1 MNDFKVPYEL
11 GFTTYFQK
19 TVSEADVY
27 MFAGISGD
35 MNRAHLNDQYMKT
48 THIGQRVVHGML
60 TLSIA
65 SAAETV
71 LLDAKFKEMEKAGI
85 SYLSLGYE
93 HVRFIKPVFFNDT
106 LNVSY
111 ELIDINEETK
121 RTIGRLTV
129 INQNDEVVCV
139 GDHILKFFLK

>member
-1 MNDFKVPYEL
+1 M
-11 GFTTYFQK
+11 
-19 TVSEADVY
+19 
-27 MFAGISGD
+27 
-35 MNRAHLNDQYMKT
+35 
-48 THIGQRVVHGML
+48 
-60 TLSIA
+60 
-65 SAAETV
+65 
-71 LLDAKFKEMEKAGI
+71 LLDAKFKEMEEAGI